1 MFANII
7 CLSLIPLFDFKF
19 KNFRKIV
26 VVVLQRPRGLKAMG
40 NVDSDSES

>member
-26 VVVLQRPRGLKAMG
+26 VVPAETKGAKGYGKRGLRF
-40 NVDSDSES
+40 